1 MKRLWAGLALASLAA
16 TSLAAATAR
25 RTLHLGDVTA
35 SLALAADPPRVGENR
50 IDLTLAGPAG
60 QPLDGAQVTF
70 VWDMPA
76 MGAMP
81 EMRGNGEVKPEGGGR
96 YAITFPLAMNGDWFL
111 TLGIDTPGRAHQEV
125 KMKVAPGRPGLGVD
139 DAGAASGNAIVVPPG
154 RQQLIGVTFGTVA
167 PRPLAI
173 SLRAAGRVE
182 VDERNLAEVTLKY
195 EAFVQKLLVA
205 ETGKTV
211 RRGQPL
217 AVVYSPDL
225 LAAEEELAAARR
237 SGAAGPL
244 AAGLERRLAYWDL
257 SPAQVQA
264 IERGKADGRLTI
276 VAPTAG
282 VVIDKNVVEGTRVE
296 PGTSLYRIGN
306 LGRVWVQA
314 AVAERD
320 AGFLSVGQPARVR
333 LPALPEPL
341 EARVAFVAPMVDE
354 KTRTLEARLEIKNP
368 RLALRPGMF
377 ADVDIQAPL
386 GTRLSVPDGAL
397 LLSGEHRYAFVDRGG
412 GRLQP
417 VEVEVG
423 AQAGDLVEVR
433 AGLAAGDRVALG
445 ATFLLSSEAK
455 LRDAL
460 PRWGTPGTAR

>member
-1 MKRLWAGLALASLAA
+1 MTRLWGGLALAWLMVAPLGAA
-16 TSLAAATAR
+16 TGR
-25 RTLHLGDVTA
+25 RSITLGDLTVSA
-35 SLALAADPPRVGENR
+35 ALAPDPPRVGENR
-50 IDLTLAGPAG
+50 IDLTLADPAG
-60 QPLDGAQVTF
+60 QPVDGAKLTF

-81 EMRGNGEVKPEGGGR
+81 EMRGTGEVKPQGAGR
-96 YAITFPLAMNGDWFL
+96 YAITYPLSMNGDWFL
-111 TLGIDTPGRAHQEV
+111 TLGIDAPGRPHQEL
-125 KMKVAPGRPGLGVD
+125 KMKVAPGRAGVAID
-139 DAGAASGNAIVVPPG
+139 DVGATSGNTIVVPPG

-167 PRPLAI
+167 ARPLAV

-225 LAAEEELAAARR
+225 LSAEEELAAARR

-264 IERGKADGRLTI
+264 VERGKADGRLTI
-276 VAPTAG
+276 VAPVAG

-314 AVAERD
+314 AVPERD

-341 EARVAFVAPMVDE
+341 EARVAFVAPMVNE
-354 KTRTLEARLEIKNP
+354 KTRTIEARLEIKNP

-386 GTRLSVPDGAL
+386 GTRLSVPDAAL

-417 VEVEVG
+417 VEVQVG

-460 PRWGTPGTAR
+460 PRWGAGDASP

>member
-1 MKRLWAGLALASLAA
+1 MTRLAA
-16 TSLAAATAR
+16 CLAPALILLATLPAAGAPR
-25 RTLHLGDVTA
+25 SVRAGDLTV
-35 SLALAADPPRVGENR
+35 SIAAEPAPPRGGETR
-50 IDLTLAGPAG
+50 LDLTLAGPGG
-60 QPLDGAQVTF
+60 QPIEGATLTF

-81 EMRGNGEVKPEGGGR
+81 EMRGNGEVKLQGGGR
-96 YAITFPLAMNGDWFL
+96 YAIQYPLPMSGDWFL
-111 TLGIDTPGRAHQEV
+111 SVGIDAPGRAHEEL
-125 KMKVAPGRPGLGVD
+125 KMKVAPGRPGFTVD
-139 DAGAASGNAIVVPPG
+139 EAGAPAGRAIMVPLA

-167 PRPLAI
+167 MRPLALT
-173 SLRAAGRVE
+173 LRAAGRVE
-182 VDERNLAEVTLKY
+182 VDERNLSEVTLKY

-205 ETGKTV
+205 ETGRTV

-225 LAAEEELAAARR
+225 LSAEEELLAARR
-237 SGAAGPL
+237 TGAAGPL

-257 SPAQVQA
+257 SPAQMQA

-276 VAPTAG
+276 VAPAGG
-282 VVIDKNVVEGTRVE
+282 VVLEKNVVEGTRVE
-296 PGTSLYRIGN
+296 PGTPLYRIGN

-314 AVAERD
+314 AVAERE
-320 AGFLSVGQPARVR
+320 AAFLSVGQPARVR

-354 KTRTLEARLEIKNP
+354 KTRTIEARLEIKNP

-397 LLSGEHRYAFVDRGG
+397 LLTGEHRYAFVDRGG

-423 AQAGDLVEVR
+423 AQAGELVEVR
-433 AGLAAGDRVALG
+433 SGLSAGDRVALG

-460 PRWGTPGTAR
+460 PRWGDGGEAR

>member
-1 MKRLWAGLALASLAA
+1 VKRLWGGLAMAVAMVAPLGAA
-16 TSLAAATAR
+16 PAR
-25 RTLHLGDVTA
+25 RTIQLGDLTVTA
-35 SLALAADPPRVGENR
+35 ALAPDPPRVGENR
-50 IDLTLAGPAG
+50 IDLTLAGPGG
-60 QPLDGAQVTF
+60 QPVDGAKLAF

-81 EMRGNGEVKPEGGGR
+81 EMRGAGDVKAQGGGR
-96 YAITFPLAMNGDWFL
+96 YAITFPLSMNGDWFL
-111 TLGIDTPGRAHQEV
+111 TLAIDAPGRTHQEL
-125 KMKVAPGRPGLGVD
+125 KMKVAPGRPGVSVD
-139 DAGAASGNAIVVPPG
+139 EAGAASGNAILVPPG

-167 PRPLAI
+167 PRPLAV

-205 ETGKTV
+205 ETGKAV

-237 SGAAGPL
+237 AGAAGPL

-257 SPAQVQA
+257 SPAQLQA
-264 IERGKADGRLTI
+264 VERGKADGRLTI
-276 VAPTAG
+276 VAPAAG
-282 VVIDKNVVEGTRVE
+282 VVIDKNIVEGTRVE

-320 AGFLSVGQPARVR
+320 AGFVSVGQPARVR
-333 LPALPEPL
+333 LPAVPEPL

-354 KTRTLEARLEIKNP
+354 KTRTIEARLEIKNP

-377 ADVDIQAPL
+377 ADVDIEAPL

-397 LLSGEHRYAFVDRGG
+397 LLSGAHRYAFVDRGG

-460 PRWGTPGTAR
+460 PRWGNGGPPP

>member
-1 MKRLWAGLALASLAA
+1 MTRLWGGVALACLVAA
-16 TSLAAATAR
+16 PLGAAPVR
-25 RTLHLGDVTA
+25 RTVRLGALTVTA
-35 SLALAADPPRVGENR
+35 SPAPDPPRVGENR

-60 QPLDGAQVTF
+60 EPVDGAKLAF

-81 EMRGNGEVKPEGGGR
+81 EMRGTGGVKPEGGGR
-96 YAITFPLAMNGDWFL
+96 YAITFPLSMNGDWFL
-111 TLGIDTPGRAHQEV
+111 TLGIDAPGRPHQEL
-125 KMKVAPGRPGLGVD
+125 KMKVAPGRPGLIVD
-139 DAGAASGNAIVVPPG
+139 EAGAAAGNGIVVPPG

-167 PRPLAI
+167 PRPLAV

-195 EAFVQKLLVA
+195 EAFVQKLFVA

-225 LAAEEELAAARR
+225 LSAEEELAAARR
-237 SGAAGPL
+237 SGATGPL

-264 IERGKADGRLTI
+264 VERGKADGRLTI
-276 VAPTAG
+276 VAPAPG

-333 LPALPEPL
+333 LPALPEAL
-341 EARVAFVAPMVDE
+341 EARVAFVAPMVNE
-354 KTRTLEARLEIKNP
+354 KTRTIEARLEIKNP

-377 ADVDIQAPL
+377 ADVDIDAPL

-423 AQAGDLVEVR
+423 AQAGDLIEVR

-460 PRWGTPGTAR
+460 PRWGNGGATR